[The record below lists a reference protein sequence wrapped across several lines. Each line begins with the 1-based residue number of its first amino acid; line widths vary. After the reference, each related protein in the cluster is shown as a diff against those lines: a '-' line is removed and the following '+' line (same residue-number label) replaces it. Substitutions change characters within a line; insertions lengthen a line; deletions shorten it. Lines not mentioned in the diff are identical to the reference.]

1 MASHKLPIEVEAGM
15 DTLIERLKEY
25 HLTHPYYIPKV
36 YATTVMDEYDV
47 TEFDHYVYSLKYSA
61 IQ

>member
-1 MASHKLPIEVEAGM
+1 M